1 MQTLEGEE
9 AKQITRQEFED
20 LMKQVGIKVKEKL
33 RAKGAHWQPL
43 WSWDHV
49 SLHEGIDWH
58 RVGLTANQ
66 RVPLGVRAPDMHKP
80 IEHVFAFLKRALHY
94 ELYKGSYQLTPQWL
108 SRSSGRFSTMSSK
121 QKVWLL
127 MLHLSHMFTSWYLP
141 PATKQCASLMVLGS
155 VALGA
160 TGPQRLTGDHVVLAW
175 VDGLCCGLL

>member
-20 LMKQVGIKVKEKL
+20 LMKQVVIKVKEKL

-94 ELYKGSYQLTPQWL
+94 ELYKGSYQLTPTVAQ
-108 SRSSGRFSTMSSK
+108 
-121 QKVWLL
+121 QKLRQIFYNELKAKSV
-127 MLHLSHMFTSWYLP
+127 
-141 PATKQCASLMVLGS
+141 AADVASLPYVYKLVSTPCNQAVCLPDGTWEC
-155 VALGA
+155 G
-160 TGPQRLTGDHVVLAW
+160 TGGNWAPKAHR
-175 VDGLCCGLL
+175 